1 MIWLLAVATVYLLVS
16 SYQDFRTRE
25 VDDKLSDSFIIL
37 AILIQAS
44 TLLSGNFEPFLWAL
58 AVGLGLFVF
67 GWIMYQTG
75 QWGGADVKI
84 LTALAILFAN
94 VKGFMFAYFIN
105 IFLVAFVYSILYSFY
120 LAYQDTRVFKTFK
133 RNVKKDQ
140 KELYKIIGAF
150 MFALLLISGVLY
162 FRYIVTPLELLGL
175 MLPLLWLL
183 AILPLFWLLLKFTQ
197 VIEQVCFRIPA
208 KAKTL
213 REFDLLTES
222 LVRVQGKILR
232 IPEGE
237 KLKGKTIV
245 DCKDPNGL
253 TPKQIEQ
260 ITKLVKEK
268 KLKDAFII
276 KWGLP
281 FVPVFLIALYFTL
294 WAGNGLFWIFGL

>member
-94 VKGFMFAYFIN
+94 VKGFMF
-105 IFLVAFVYSILYSFY
+105 
-120 LAYQDTRVFKTFK
+120 KTFK

-222 LVRVQGKILR
+222 LVRVRGKILR